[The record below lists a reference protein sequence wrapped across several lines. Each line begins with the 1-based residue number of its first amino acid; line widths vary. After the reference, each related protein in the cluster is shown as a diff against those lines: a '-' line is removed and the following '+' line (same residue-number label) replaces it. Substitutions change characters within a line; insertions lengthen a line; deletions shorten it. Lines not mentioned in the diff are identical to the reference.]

1 MRRSS
6 SARLQQGWGAGEE
19 EEQGTAAAKE
29 RGEDG
34 SVGIKG

>member
-6 SARLQQGWGAGEE
+6 SARLQQGWGVGEE
-19 EEQGTAAAKE
+19 EGAAKE

>member
-6 SARLQQGWGAGEE
+6 SARLQRGWGAGEE
-19 EEQGTAAAKE
+19 EAAAAAKE

>member
-6 SARLQQGWGAGEE
+6 SARLQQGWE
-19 EEQGTAAAKE
+19 EEQEVAAKG